1 MNKLLF
7 FALIAVVLATNQFVF
22 PADGD
27 KMVIG
32 RENNLTWTDGHFNLT
47 DTLQLTFEFNSE
59 FIQDLLKD
67 TDMTSAQRTPDT
79 CIPMPEINSI
89 PVDLRIPVE
98 TIQDLVDSLN
108 LPIEI
113 DVESIVNNVLQNV
126 DQISGVRSQRHHLP
140 LPVQRRGAR
149 LPVLGHHRLR
159 QERLRRRP
167 RCAPLRLPPPLRAGL
182 SL

>member
-79 CIPMPEINSI
+79 CIPLPEINSI

-126 DQISGVRSQRHHLP
+126 DQISESDRNVTISLYQC
-140 LPVQRRGAR
+140 GAEEPDFQSWVIIDSAKSVFVGA
-149 LPVLGHHRLR
+149 LAVL
-159 QERLRRRP
+159 
-167 RCAPLRLPPPLRAGL
+167 L
-182 SL
+182 SVFLLL